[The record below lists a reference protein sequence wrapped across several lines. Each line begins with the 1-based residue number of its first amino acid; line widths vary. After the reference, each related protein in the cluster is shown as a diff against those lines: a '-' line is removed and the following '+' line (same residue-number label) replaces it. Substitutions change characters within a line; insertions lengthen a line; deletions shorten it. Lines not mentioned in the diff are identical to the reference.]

1 MNTFRKAYF
10 ILRNI
15 IYEKGTLTNRFLSA
29 NFESKTLCSPIV
41 ILCVYIINFHIP
53 SFYVYHKM
61 KQKKTKHKNKNNIKS
76 IKHIPFRLPR
86 EFSFKKIA
94 FLKLNRCGASN
105 KLDPLGILVAR

>member
-61 KQKKTKHKNKNNIKS
+61 KQKKQNTKIKTT
-76 IKHIPFRLPR
+76 
-86 EFSFKKIA
+86 
-94 FLKLNRCGASN
+94 LKA
-105 KLDPLGILVAR
+105 